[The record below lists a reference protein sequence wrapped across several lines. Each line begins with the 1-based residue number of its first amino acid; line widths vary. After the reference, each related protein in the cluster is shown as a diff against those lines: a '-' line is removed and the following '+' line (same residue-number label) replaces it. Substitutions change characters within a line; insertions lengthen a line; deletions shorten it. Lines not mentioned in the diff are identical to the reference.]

1 MVEWVAAAAG
11 LLHRGA
17 LLLLDYTADWDE
29 LIARDGGWLRTYA
42 GHARGADPLTA
53 PGTQDV
59 TVDVPVAMVYRAAA
73 RAGLEVALD
82 ATQAEWLAGLG
93 IDALVAEGRARWEA
107 GASAPDLDA
116 LAGRSRVTEA
126 AALTDPAGLG
136 GHRVLRLVGE
146 LTIVSP
152 G

>member
-1 MVEWVAAAAG
+1 MTVAVSVTLLWNVVG
-11 LLHRGA
+11 L
-17 LLLLDYTADWDE
+17 
-29 LIARDGGWLRTYA
+29 
-42 GHARGADPLTA
+42 PLVTN
-53 PGTQDV
+53 

-136 GHRVLRLVGE
+136 RHRVLRLVA
-146 LTIVSP
+146 S
-152 G
+152 